1 MTVMGQVTIVI
12 NSLDTATE
20 LLAKRSSI
28 YSDRPELPML
38 NDERL

>member
-1 MTVMGQVTIVI
+1 MTVLGHTVVII

-38 NDERL
+38 NDEKL